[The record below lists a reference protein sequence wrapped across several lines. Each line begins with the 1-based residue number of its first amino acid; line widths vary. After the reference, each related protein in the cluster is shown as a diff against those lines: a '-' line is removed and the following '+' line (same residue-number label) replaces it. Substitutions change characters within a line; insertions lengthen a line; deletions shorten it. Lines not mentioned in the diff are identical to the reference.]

1 LDAYLHAIALGIIQ
15 GVAELFPV
23 SSAAHTLII
32 SALFKWP
39 LPSLPFVVMLHLGTF
54 VAVLF
59 YFAKDYWRIVVGFF
73 TGLTNRF
80 QTADQVLSLLIIG
93 GTLPVAVVGKA
104 GEPFFDKLFGM
115 PIFACIFLLVTGAAL
130 FVIERMPVKEPPPRP
145 DLNPADARMWYP
157 DPIVPIEHPGA
168 AGLPWWKAI
177 LVGCAQIGG
186 LFPGGSRSGFSI
198 AAGMWAGLSREEA
211 SRFAF
216 LLAGPAILGASAF
229 EMLRVL
235 KPNMASASESTQ
247 HGIANLAAPTEPLGV
262 IAVGFI
268 VAFVTG
274 WFAIRFFMR
283 YVNDHK
289 LTPFAVYCWAFGLL
303 SLAALLVWH

>member
-1 LDAYLHAIALGIIQ
+1 MDAYLHAIALGIIQ

-32 SALFKWP
+32 SALLKWP

-54 VAVLF
+54 IAVLF

-73 TGLTNRF
+73 TGITQRF

-104 GEPFFDKLFGM
+104 GEPFFDYLFGQ
-115 PIFACIFLLVTGAAL
+115 PIFACIFLLFTGAAL
-130 FVIERMPVKEPPPRP
+130 FLIERMPVKAPPPKP
-145 DLNPADARMWYP
+145 ELNPADARMWYP

-168 AGLPWWKAI
+168 AGLPWWKAV

-198 AAGMWAGLSREEA
+198 TAGMWAGLSREEA

-235 KPNMASASESTQ
+235 KPNMAGAAASTQ
-247 HGIANLAAPTEPLGV
+247 HGIANLAAPTEPIGV
-262 IAVGFI
+262 IAVGFV

-289 LTPFAVYCWAFGLL
+289 LTPFAIYCWAFGLL
-303 SLAALLVWH
+303 SLAALLVRH